1 MVWKVESLEAVRP
14 PGKQVLGLNLE
25 EGGWNGGRSKTRASQ
40 WRHRQE
46 GAGCK
51 LWNKLSVHQQMNG

>member
-1 MVWKVESLEAVRP
+1 MVRKVESLEAERP

-40 WRHRQE
+40 RRHRQG

-51 LWNKLSVHQQMNG
+51 L